1 MVKFT
6 RIQMII
12 MTIYKYIG
20 STCDALVKR
29 FSSHKK
35 QIVLFSINE
44 VGFDRFRVEFIQ
56 DCPCQDLYQLRPREA
71 RWIREL
77 ATWNKRIE
85 GRTRTENRED
95 KVERIFVI

>member
-12 MTIYKYIG
+12 MTIYDLTDLELNLYK
-20 STCDALVKR
+20 S
-29 FSSHKK
+29 
-35 QIVLFSINE
+35 
-44 VGFDRFRVEFIQ
+44 
-56 DCPCQDLYQLRPREA
+56 QDLYQLRPREA